1 LRIRIGNGLL
11 PLNLLVWLLIVAII
25 FLPLNVLRII
35 LGLPF
40 ILFFPG
46 YALAAA
52 LFPKKEGIGS
62 IERLTLS
69 LAMSF
74 VTVSLI
80 GLILNYT
87 PWGIRL
93 EPMLYSIASFIFITS
108 VIAWFRRRRLLWRER
123 FGIEFHLVLPS
134 WRIGIGD
141 KVLAII
147 LVLAILGALGV
158 IGHVIA
164 TPKAEDKFTDF
175 YILGLEEQAADY
187 PRELRVG
194 EEGRVIVGIAN
205 HEYETVSY
213 RIEVRV
219 NGTRNNEV
227 GPIMLEHN
235 GKWEEIV
242 SFSLSEPREDQK
254 VEFFLYKN
262 GEVEPYLKPL
272 HLWVD
277 VAQ

>member
-1 LRIRIGNGLL
+1 MRIRIGNGLL

-25 FLPLNVLRII
+25 FLPSNVLRII

-46 YALAAA
+46 YALMAA

-80 GLILNYT
+80 GLIFNYT

-93 EPMLYSIASFIFITS
+93 EPMLYSIASFIFVTS
-108 VIAWFRRRRLLWRER
+108 VIAWFRRRRLLWEER

-134 WRIGIGD
+134 WRMGIGD
-141 KVLAII
+141 KALSII

-158 IGHVIA
+158 AGYVIA

-175 YILGLEEQAADY
+175 YILGLQEQAADY
-187 PRELRVG
+187 PKELRVG

-213 RIEVRV
+213 RIEVRI

-227 GPIMLEHN
+227 KPIVLEHN
-235 GKWEEIV
+235 EKWEEIV
-242 SFSLSEPREDQK
+242 SFSLSEPGEDQK

-262 GEVEPYLKPL
+262 GEVEPCLKPL

-277 VAQ
+277 VTQ

>member
-1 LRIRIGNGLL
+1 MRIRIGNGLL

-25 FLPLNVLRII
+25 FLPSNVLRII

-46 YALAAA
+46 YALMAA

-80 GLILNYT
+80 GLIFNYT

-108 VIAWFRRRRLLWRER
+108 VIAWFRRRRLLWEER

-141 KVLAII
+141 KALSII

-158 IGHVIA
+158 IGYAIA
-164 TPKAEDKFTDF
+164 TPKAGDKFTDF
-175 YILGLEEQAADY
+175 YILGLKEQATDY
-187 PRELRVG
+187 PKELRVG

-213 RIEVRV
+213 RIEVRI

-227 GPIMLEHN
+227 KPIVLEHDE
-235 GKWEEIV
+235 KWEEIV
-242 SFSLSEPREDQK
+242 SFSLSEPGEDQK

-262 GEVEPYLKPL
+262 GEIEPCLKPL

-277 VAQ
+277 VTQ

>member
-1 LRIRIGNGLL
+1 MRIRIGNGLL

-25 FLPLNVLRII
+25 FLPSNVLRII

-46 YALAAA
+46 YALMAA

-74 VTVSLI
+74 VTVSLS
-80 GLILNYT
+80 GLIFNYT

-93 EPMLYSIASFIFITS
+93 EPMLYSIASFILITS
-108 VIAWFRRRRLLWRER
+108 VIAWFRRRRLLWEER

-141 KVLAII
+141 KALSII

-158 IGHVIA
+158 IGYVIA
-164 TPKAEDKFTDF
+164 TPKAGDKFTDF
-175 YILGLEEQAADY
+175 YILGLKEQAADY
-187 PRELRVG
+187 PKELVVG
-194 EEGRVIVGIAN
+194 EEGRVIVGVAN

-213 RIEVRV
+213 RIEVRI

-227 GPIMLEHN
+227 KLIVLEHN
-235 GKWEEIV
+235 EKWEEIV
-242 SFSLSEPREDQK
+242 SFSPSEPREDQK

-262 GEVEPYLKPL
+262 GEVEPCLKPL

-277 VAQ
+277 VTQ

>member
-25 FLPLNVLRII
+25 FLPSNVLRII

-46 YALAAA
+46 YALMAA

-80 GLILNYT
+80 GLIFNYT

-108 VIAWFRRRRLLWRER
+108 VIAWFRRRRLLWEER

-141 KVLAII
+141 KALSII

-158 IGHVIA
+158 AGYVIA

-175 YILGLEEQAADY
+175 YILGLQEQAADY
-187 PRELRVG
+187 PKELRVG

-213 RIEVRV
+213 RIEVRI

-227 GPIMLEHN
+227 KPIVLEHN
-235 GKWEEIV
+235 EKWEEIV
-242 SFSLSEPREDQK
+242 SFSLSEPGEDQK

-262 GEVEPYLKPL
+262 GEVEPCFKPL

-277 VAQ
+277 VTQ

>member
-277 VAQ
+277 ITQ

>member
-1 LRIRIGNGLL
+1 MRIRIGNGLL

-25 FLPLNVLRII
+25 FLPSNVLRII

-46 YALAAA
+46 YALMAA

-80 GLILNYT
+80 GLIFNYT

-108 VIAWFRRRRLLWRER
+108 VIAWFRRRRLLWEER

-134 WRIGIGD
+134 WRMGIGD
-141 KVLAII
+141 KALSII

-158 IGHVIA
+158 AGYVIA
-164 TPKAEDKFTDF
+164 TPKAGDKFTDF
-175 YILGLEEQAADY
+175 YILGLKEQAADY
-187 PRELRVG
+187 PKELRVG

-205 HEYETVSY
+205 HEYETVNY
-213 RIEVRV
+213 RIEVRI
-219 NGTRNNEV
+219 NGARNNEV
-227 GPIMLEHN
+227 KPIVLEHN
-235 GKWEEIV
+235 EKWEEIV

-262 GEVEPYLKPL
+262 GEVEPCLKPL

-277 VAQ
+277 VTQ